1 MWGFVGENVSLNACF
16 HAVTLGLVEQYA
28 LQNKT
33 YKNIT
38 VYEKL
43 NAFNPSYTINIFF
56 FCYRVILL
64 SCSNRIP
71 FLDTKKC
78 TSWRIFL
85 FMDD

>member
-56 FCYRVILL
+56 FVIVLFCYRVAIEY
-64 SCSNRIP
+64 P
-71 FLDTKKC
+71 F
-78 TSWRIFL
+78 
-85 FMDD
+85 

>member
-1 MWGFVGENVSLNACF
+1 MGENVSLDACF

-56 FCYRVILL
+56 FVIVLFCYRVAIEY
-64 SCSNRIP
+64 P
-71 FLDTKKC
+71 F
-78 TSWRIFL
+78 
-85 FMDD
+85 

>member
-1 MWGFVGENVSLNACF
+1 MGICGGGNVSLNACF

-43 NAFNPSYTINIFF
+43 NTFNPSYTINIFF
-56 FCYRVILL
+56 LLSCYRVAIEY
-64 SCSNRIP
+64 P
-71 FLDTKKC
+71 F
-78 TSWRIFL
+78 
-85 FMDD
+85 

>member
-1 MWGFVGENVSLNACF
+1 MGICGGNVSLNACF

-56 FCYRVILL
+56 FVIVLFCYRVAIEY
-64 SCSNRIP
+64 P
-71 FLDTKKC
+71 F
-78 TSWRIFL
+78 
-85 FMDD
+85 